1 MNPFMKAL
9 IDHYNAQI
17 SEALATLS
25 LYLNSPVGIGEHSDI
40 LAELKKYV
48 SILDDADG
56 KLSTIHKY
64 MIANRPNKEE
74 ANQNVGN

>member
-1 MNPFMKAL
+1 MNPFTKAL

-25 LYLNSPVGIGEHSDI
+25 VYLNSPVGVGEHSDI

-48 SILDDADG
+48 SLLDEADG
-56 KLSTIHKY
+56 KLSTINKY
-64 MIANRPNKEE
+64 MIPNQSDKKEPDS
-74 ANQNVGN
+74 NV